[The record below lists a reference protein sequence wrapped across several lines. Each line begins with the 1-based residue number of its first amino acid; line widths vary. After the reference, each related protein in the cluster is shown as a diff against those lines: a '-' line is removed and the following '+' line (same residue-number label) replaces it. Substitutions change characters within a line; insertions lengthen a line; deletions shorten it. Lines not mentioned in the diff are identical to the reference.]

1 MGAALSRALLKV
13 SAKVSIFAFAKVPRL
28 VSVDLNPEAGLS
40 ASMDE
45 ILDISPEIHPGIAV
59 FPGDT
64 AFRQE
69 FLLSLQKG
77 DGFTL
82 SKIETTV
89 HLGAHTDAPSHYS
102 RDGETMESRPLSLY
116 CGPAEVVEV
125 AVGRGERIGVAH
137 LKGRKFSAPR
147 VLFKTGTFPNPD
159 LWNADFASLSA
170 EVIDHLAGAGVKLV
184 GIDTPSIDLSDDKLL
199 ESHQAVSRHGLAVLE
214 GIVLNHVPQ
223 GLYELI
229 ALPLRI
235 RGADASPVRAV
246 LRRK

>member
-1 MGAALSRALLKV
+1 
-13 SAKVSIFAFAKVPRL
+13 
-28 VSVDLNPEAGLS
+28 
-40 ASMDE
+40 MDE
-45 ILDISPEIHPGIAV
+45 IIDISPEIHPGIAV

-69 FLLSLQKG
+69 FLLSLDRG

-102 RDGETMESRPLSLY
+102 VRGPTMESRPLALY

-125 AVGRGERIGVAH
+125 AVSRGERIGVAH
-137 LKGRKFSAPR
+137 LKGRNFRTPR

-159 LWNADFASLSA
+159 HWNSDFSSLSS
-170 EVIDHLAGAGVKLV
+170 ELVDHLASHGVQLV
-184 GIDTPSIDLSDDKLL
+184 GIDTPSIDLADDKVL
-199 ESHQAVSRHGLAVLE
+199 ESHHAVSRHGLAVLE
-214 GIVLNHVPQ
+214 GVVLSHVQ
-223 GLYELI
+223 EGLYELI

-246 LRRK
+246 LRPI